1 MKLGIIGAMEV
12 EVATLRDQMD
22 VERTVTRANMD
33 FSEGVLNGCPAV
45 VVRCGIGKVNAA
57 ACAQILADEFG
68 VTHVVNTGVAGSL
81 DNRIEIGD
89 VVVSTDAV
97 HHDMDVTGL
106 GYAPGEVPQVGT
118 VAFPAN
124 DGMRERAV
132 EACHQVVPEI
142 GVFEG
147 RVALELVQPLV
158 AAGGVLVDDDLDLV
172 VGDVDAPVVE
182 LDAAHGRLEAA
193 AGVHQQHGNGNDD
206 QDAANDKRRLGRE
219 APRGLAGCVAMRGR
233 GARCGLAGGLPA
245 GIGRAKATRRL
256 AHSRLLLG
264 LHRLV
269 LVLAA
274 KDDMRHK
281 CHKREIRYR
290 GAARMRQVNGLRLGK
305 KPVSG
310 ADRTRFC
317 AGWPAQKVAQ
327 IPERAAT
334 RRSRPLCFWWRGRES
349 NP

>member
-106 GYAPGEVPQVGT
+106 GYALGEVPQVGI

-147 RVALELVQPLV
+147 RVAS
-158 AAGGVLVDDDLDLV
+158 
-172 VGDVDAPVVE
+172 GDQFIA
-182 LDAAHGRLEAA
+182 
-193 AGVHQQHGNGNDD
+193 
-206 QDAANDKRRLGRE
+206 
-219 APRGLAGCVAMRGR
+219 
-233 GARCGLAGGLPA
+233 
-245 GIGRAKATRRL
+245 
-256 AHSRLLLG
+256 
-264 LHRLV
+264 
-269 LVLAA
+269 
-274 KDDMRHK
+274 
-281 CHKREIRYR
+281 
-290 GAARMRQVNGLRLGK
+290 
-305 KPVSG
+305 
-310 ADRTRFC
+310 
-317 AGWPAQKVAQ
+317 
-327 IPERAAT
+327 ERARKARIKADFDAMCCEMEGAPIAQVCWLNEIPFVIVRAISDKADGSKKVLYPIFEKRSAERCAKIVGELA
-334 RRSRPLCFWWRGRES
+334 RRMV
-349 NP
+349 

>member
-147 RVALELVQPLV
+147 RVASGDQFIAERARKARIKADFDAMCCEMEG
-158 AAGGVLVDDDLDLV
+158 AAIAHACHVNGVPFAV
-172 VGDVDAPVVE
+172 VRAISDKADGSAEMAYPEFEASSAVRCTAVVE
-182 LDAAHGRLEAA
+182 ELCR
-193 AGVHQQHGNGNDD
+193 AG
-206 QDAANDKRRLGRE
+206 L
-219 APRGLAGCVAMRGR
+219 
-233 GARCGLAGGLPA
+233 
-245 GIGRAKATRRL
+245 
-256 AHSRLLLG
+256 
-264 LHRLV
+264 
-269 LVLAA
+269 
-274 KDDMRHK
+274 
-281 CHKREIRYR
+281 
-290 GAARMRQVNGLRLGK
+290 
-305 KPVSG
+305 
-310 ADRTRFC
+310 
-317 AGWPAQKVAQ
+317 
-327 IPERAAT
+327 
-334 RRSRPLCFWWRGRES
+334 
-349 NP
+349 

>member
-147 RVALELVQPLV
+147 RVASGDQFIAASAQKQRIRAAFEDVV
-158 AAGGVLVDDDLDLV
+158 ACEMEGAAIGQVCYVNRVPCAILRAISDGGDEGAALDYPTFLS
-172 VGDVDAPVVE
+172 
-182 LDAAHGRLEAA
+182 AA
-193 AGVHQQHGNGNDD
+193 AD
-206 QDAANDKRRLGRE
+206 
-219 APRGLAGCVAMRGR
+219 
-233 GARCGLAGGLPA
+233 
-245 GIGRAKATRRL
+245 T
-256 AHSRLLLG
+256 
-264 LHRLV
+264 
-269 LVLAA
+269 
-274 KDDMRHK
+274 
-281 CHKREIRYR
+281 
-290 GAARMRQVNGLRLGK
+290 AARALLRFTEVWK
-305 KPVSG
+305 
-310 ADRTRFC
+310 A
-317 AGWPAQKVAQ
+317 
-327 IPERAAT
+327 
-334 RRSRPLCFWWRGRES
+334 
-349 NP
+349 